1 MDICLIGV
9 GRMGEH
15 IGANLARAGYQLQA
29 YDIDPQRGRAVLAH
43 GARFAAS
50 AEEAAEGA
58 DVLLTVLPGAA
69 EVASAVNNTV
79 LRALAPGATW
89 IDMSS
94 NTPAASEELVRR
106 AAAHGVNV
114 LEAPI
119 GGSPADAAMGRLRLF
134 VGGEEALLARHR
146 RMLSAVA
153 SDITHVGGHGAG
165 YTAKLLVNLLWFGQ
179 AVATAEALL
188 LAQRVGIDV
197 EVMAETLATGPAS
210 SAFIQNNLP
219 SLLAGDYLTTFGLDH
234 IRDQLTAVTDLAERL
249 GTPHTL
255 ADAVRQVHEDALEQY
270 GPLDGELLAVA
281 LLEERAGT
289 LLRADIRTELGPGP
303 DKRSPAEP

>member
-1 MDICLIGV
+1 MAICLIGV

-15 IGANLARAGYQLQA
+15 IAANLARAGYQVHA
-29 YDIDPQRGRAVLAH
+29 YDIDPERGVAVLAH
-43 GARFAAS
+43 GARLAAS
-50 AEEAAEGA
+50 AEQAAAGA
-58 DVLLTVLPGAA
+58 DVLLTVLPGPA
-69 EVASAVNNTV
+69 EVAAAVNSTV
-79 LRALAPGATW
+79 LEALAADATW

-94 NTPAASEELVRR
+94 NTPAASEPLVQR

-119 GGSPADAAMGRLRLF
+119 GGSPTDAATGQLRLF
-134 VGGEEALLARHR
+134 VGGEEAVLARHR

-153 SDITHVGGHGAG
+153 TRITHVGGHGTG

-210 SAFIQNNLP
+210 SAFIHDNLP
-219 SLLAGDYLTTFGLDH
+219 SLLTGDYLPVFGLDH
-234 IRDQLTAVTDLAERL
+234 IRDQLAAVTDLAERL
-249 GTPHTL
+249 GTPHSL
-255 ADAVRQVHEDALEQY
+255 ADAVRQVHEEALEQY

-281 LLEERAGT
+281 LLEKRAGM
-289 LLRADIRTELGPGP
+289 LLRAATGPQ
-303 DKRSPAEP
+303 D